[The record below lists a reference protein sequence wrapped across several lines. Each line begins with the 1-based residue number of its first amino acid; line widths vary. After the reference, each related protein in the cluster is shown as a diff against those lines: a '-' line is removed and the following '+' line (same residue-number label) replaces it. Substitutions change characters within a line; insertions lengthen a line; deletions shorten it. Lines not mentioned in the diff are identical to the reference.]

1 MVVLHTCRNSTRKRP
16 YQAGSRFSR
25 FVEQGTPQ
33 YCRNPQCRTAIR
45 NTTASNKCNDANQWL
60 LEEAVSRISRVKN
73 YNPEARD
80 TKKTSFWRSWRRQSN
95 CTSMRRT
102 RRWTNET
109 DGPRRRHG
117 TAGAGAGMCVVVT
130 SLRIQAFEH
139 APVLHVTD
147 KSGI

>member
-1 MVVLHTCRNSTRKRP
+1 MVVLHTCRNSKRP

-73 YNPEARD
+73 NIQQRQRYMYEEDFVLEELELEEAIELYEENKALD
-80 TKKTSFWRSWRRQSN
+80 
-95 CTSMRRT
+95 
-102 RRWTNET
+102 E
-109 DGPRRRHG
+109 
-117 TAGAGAGMCVVVT
+117 
-130 SLRIQAFEH
+130 
-139 APVLHVTD
+139 
-147 KSGI
+147 